1 MALRQYLSG
10 VPGGSGLD
18 DHWNDAE
25 GASTFL
31 LGLVGPDSSK
41 GSCSFSWYVRG
52 LGDIGNKCSDC
63 ALWTLPP
70 SYSAT

>member
-1 MALRQYLSG
+1 MASGQHFFG
-10 VPGGSGLD
+10 VPGESGPD
-18 DHWNDAE
+18 DHWNDVE
-25 GASTFL
+25 GTSTFL
-31 LGLVGPDSSK
+31 LRPVGLDSSK